1 MSELILQQA
10 KETVSTLKI
19 EVAKLNQLIQVA
31 EESGLDVMLSTGKVD
46 SKDGRSVNTVL
57 KFYATLKI

>member
-19 EVAKLNQLIQVA
+19 EVEKLNQLIQVA
-31 EESGLDVMLSTGKVD
+31 EDSGLSIVLSIGKVD
-46 SKDGRSVNTVL
+46 SEDGRSLNTVL